1 MDCLVEGF
9 QNILGFGVLR
19 RLSLYPGVESE
30 DQLYAID
37 ADHKRLILGG
47 IIGDLKV
54 FNVKL
59 VDVKRWSRLIDDT
72 DFEFEIVA
80 LNFLLAGDWNLEL
93 VFIVQLKILS
103 YLLCLGLITFR
114 ISFFETQFIM
124 LTIYNKQ

>member
-1 MDCLVEGF
+1 MQNLLVVDCLVEGF

-59 VDVKRWSRLIDDT
+59 VDVKR
-72 DFEFEIVA
+72 
-80 LNFLLAGDWNLEL
+80 
-93 VFIVQLKILS
+93 
-103 YLLCLGLITFR
+103 
-114 ISFFETQFIM
+114 
-124 LTIYNKQ
+124 